1 MMKISETTLPG
12 VLLVDVQ
19 VFTDARGSFMETWH
33 SERYA
38 EGGVPPHFVQ
48 DNLSFSRHGVLRGLH
63 FQHPHGQGKLVYV
76 LQGEIFD
83 VAVDIRIGSP
93 TFGQWVGVPL
103 SEKNH
108 QQLYVPDGFAH
119 GFCVVSPTAMVAYKC
134 TDIYRPQTEGGVLW
148 NDPEL
153 NIQWPISQPNLSPK
167 DASYPLL
174 RDIDPARLPQYR

>member
-1 MMKISETTLPG
+1 MMKISETALPG
-12 VLLVDVQ
+12 VLLIDVR
-19 VFTDARGSFMETWH
+19 VFADARGSFMETWQ

-38 EGGVPPHFVQ
+38 EGGIPRHFLQ
-48 DNLSFSRHGVLRGLH
+48 DNVSFSHHGVLRGLH
-63 FQHPHGQGKLVYV
+63 FQHPQGQGKLVYV

-83 VAVDIRIGSP
+83 VAVDIRVGSP
-93 TFGQWVGVPL
+93 TFGQWVGITL
-103 SEKNH
+103 SENNH

-119 GFCVVSPTAMVAYKC
+119 GFCVVSQSAMVAYKC

-153 NIQWPISQPNLSPK
+153 NIQWPISQPNLSLK

-174 RDIDPARLPQYR
+174 RDIDSMRLPQYR